1 MTLSLLSSHLWEFSL
16 RLYRQPG
23 VAPLCLLLQDQWD
36 ADVNIMLWLRWLE
49 TEGMP
54 INATRIRL
62 AETHINGW
70 QKEAVLPLRL
80 LRRHIKKRYG
90 IANKGV
96 ESVRQAIKAAELQA
110 ERVVQIQLEK
120 LARAWLAGVERK
132 PVVPGSNLG
141 IYADALLL
149 PLELKAELQRAFCVV
164 EPKDQ

>member
-16 RLYRQPG
+16 ELYRQPG
-23 VAPLCLLLQDQWD
+23 VAPMCLTLQDQWD

-62 AETHINGW
+62 AETHIHGW
-70 QKEAVLPLRL
+70 QKDAVLPLRQ
-80 LRRHIKKRYG
+80 LRRRLKQRYG
-90 IANKGV
+90 LADKAM
-96 ESVRQAIKAAELQA
+96 EAVRRTVKLAELQS
-110 ERVVQIQLEK
+110 ERVVQIKLEK

-132 PVVPGSNLG
+132 AVVPGANLA

-149 PLELKAELQRAFCVV
+149 PPELKTELQRALCS
-164 EPKDQ
+164 PQ

>member
-16 RLYRQPG
+16 NLYRQPG

-36 ADVNIMLWLRWLE
+36 ADVNIMLWVRWLE

-70 QKEAVLPLRL
+70 QKDAVLPLRQ
-80 LRRHIKKRYG
+80 LRRRIKQRYG
-90 IANKGV
+90 IADKAM
-96 ESVRQAIKAAELQA
+96 EAVRQAVKAAELQS

-120 LARAWLAGVERK
+120 LARAWLSGVERK
-132 PVVPGSNLG
+132 AVVPGSNLEV
-141 IYADALLL
+141 YADALLL
-149 PLELKAELQRAFCVV
+149 SPELKLELQRALCGS
-164 EPKDQ
+164 PTGP